1 MFFTNTLEPIKPIPI
16 PTMRPPSPLSLAWH
30 KFGGGK
36 AVEDIVKLFT
46 QRQPE
51 IAGFLSIFNTVRC

>member
-1 MFFTNTLEPIKPIPI
+1 CTI

>member
-1 MFFTNTLEPIKPIPI
+1 IDKNELVSCTI

-46 QRQPE
+46 QHGG
-51 IAGFLSIFNTVRC
+51 ASALSGLQTVQS

>member
-1 MFFTNTLEPIKPIPI
+1 
-16 PTMRPPSPLSLAWH
+16 
-30 KFGGGK
+30 
-36 AVEDIVKLFT
+36 LFT